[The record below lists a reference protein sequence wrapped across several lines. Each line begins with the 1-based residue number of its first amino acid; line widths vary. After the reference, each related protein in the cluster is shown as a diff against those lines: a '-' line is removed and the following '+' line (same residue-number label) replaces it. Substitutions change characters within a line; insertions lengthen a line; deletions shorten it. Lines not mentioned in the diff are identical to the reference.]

1 MHACQ
6 VSTQFLHT
14 LDLKHRV
21 LQGIMERGKQLQGGN
36 WVSELK
42 GVLPVLRNM
51 KEFERLLSSDHE
63 YIIYLEIR
71 LSQLKALVQAAKKA
85 KKKVILHID
94 LIQGL
99 KADAYGIEYLVREVK
114 PDGIVSTRSNVIAM
128 AKKNKLMTIQR
139 LFLLDSHALEH
150 NIKLINQ
157 VKPDYI
163 EILPGIIPSVIAEVH
178 EQTGIPVIAG
188 GLIRT
193 KEDVELA
200 YGGGAVAI
208 STSQAELWEL

>member
-193 KEDVELA
+193 KEDIELA

>member
-1 MHACQ
+1 MHACRA
-6 VSTQFLHT
+6 STQFLHT

>member
-1 MHACQ
+1 M
-6 VSTQFLHT
+6 
-14 LDLKHRV
+14 
-21 LQGIMERGKQLQGGN
+21 
-36 WVSELK
+36 SELK

-51 KEFERLLSSDHE
+51 KEFERLLNSDHE

-85 KKKVILHID
+85 HKKVILHID

-163 EILPGIIPSVIAEVH
+163 EILPGIIPSVIAEVY

-193 KEDVELA
+193 EEDVQLA

-208 STSQAELWEL
+208 STSQAELWER

>member
-1 MHACQ
+1 M
-6 VSTQFLHT
+6 
-14 LDLKHRV
+14 
-21 LQGIMERGKQLQGGN
+21 
-36 WVSELK
+36 SELK

-51 KEFERLLSSDHE
+51 KEFERLLSSEHE

>member
-1 MHACQ
+1 
-6 VSTQFLHT
+6 
-14 LDLKHRV
+14 
-21 LQGIMERGKQLQGGN
+21 MERGKQLQGGN

-85 KKKVILHID
+85 NKKVILHID

-99 KADAYGIEYLVREVK
+99 KADMYGMEYLVREVK
-114 PDGIVSTRSNVIAM
+114 PDGIVSTRSNVIAL
-128 AKKNKLMTIQR
+128 AKKNNLMTIQR
-139 LFLLDSHALEH
+139 LFLLDSQALEH
-150 NIKLINQ
+150 NIELINK

-163 EILPGIIPSVIAEVH
+163 EILPGIIPSVIEEVF
-178 EQTGIPVIAG
+178 QKTGIPVIAG

-193 KEDVELA
+193 EQDIQLA
-200 YGGGAVAI
+200 YAGGAVAI
-208 STSQAELWEL
+208 STSQAELWEK

>member
-1 MHACQ
+1 MP
-6 VSTQFLHT
+6 
-14 LDLKHRV
+14 
-21 LQGIMERGKQLQGGN
+21 QLT
-36 WVSELK
+36 

-85 KKKVILHID
+85 NKKVILHID

-99 KADAYGIEYLVREVK
+99 KADMYGMEYLVREVK
-114 PDGIVSTRSNVIAM
+114 PDGIVSTRSNVIAL
-128 AKKNKLMTIQR
+128 AKKNNLMTIQR
-139 LFLLDSHALEH
+139 LFLLDSQALDH
-150 NIKLINQ
+150 NIELINK

-163 EILPGIIPSVIAEVH
+163 EILPGIIPSVIEEVF
-178 EQTGIPVIAG
+178 QKTGIPVIAG

-193 KEDVELA
+193 EQDIQLA
-200 YGGGAVAI
+200 YAGGAVAI
-208 STSQAELWEL
+208 STSQAELWEK

>member
-1 MHACQ
+1 M
-6 VSTQFLHT
+6 F
-14 LDLKHRV
+14 D
-21 LQGIMERGKQLQGGN
+21 
-36 WVSELK
+36 LK

-51 KEFERLLSSDHE
+51 KEFERLLSSEHE
-63 YIIYLEIR
+63 YIIFLEVR

-85 KKKVILHID
+85 EKKVVLHID

-114 PDGIVSTRSNVIAM
+114 PDGIVSTRSNVIAL

-163 EILPGIIPSVIAEVH
+163 EILPGIIPSVIEEVH

-193 KEDVELA
+193 EKDIQLA
-200 YGGGAVAI
+200 YEGGAVAI
-208 STSQAELWEL
+208 STSQAELWER

>member
-1 MHACQ
+1 
-6 VSTQFLHT
+6 
-14 LDLKHRV
+14 
-21 LQGIMERGKQLQGGN
+21 MERGKQLQGGN

-193 KEDVELA
+193 KEDIELA

>member
-6 VSTQFLHT
+6 ASTQFLHT

>member
-1 MHACQ
+1 
-6 VSTQFLHT
+6 
-14 LDLKHRV
+14 
-21 LQGIMERGKQLQGGN
+21 MERGKQLQGGN